1 MKKNI
6 QTMKED
12 IKLKVQEQ
20 KIAKANRKTVH
31 IQVERT
37 MSPTEAYFKSIKLK
51 EELRHMYL
59 AYGVL
64 RGMTPE
70 VIEQNAKTPYNK
82 DWVKRITEKYEL
94 SQHAA
99 ASTLSRAG
107 RNGCAKCH
115 GHEGFVETTWTGEDT
130 TATDIPLPQ
139 RIQCETCHD
148 FHESLDFENEPNHA
162 IRAMD
167 EITLMAEETTKMVG
181 FTDVESNLCMNCHQS
196 RRNPSYYYAD
206 DDLTPLLPGDSID
219 VSGHY
224 GPHHGPQANFIN
236 GLGGYEFGAALGTSG
251 THESGTNCIEC
262 HMTETAAD
270 TTGGH
275 TWVASLDGCL
285 TCHADDTDYD
295 VNGAITEIEALV
307 AELHALLVAEG
318 VIDSEGHAV
327 SGRYSAT
334 VGGSLWNYILIE
346 EEDMSM
352 GIHNPAYAKVL
363 LNNSITA
370 LEALP

>member
-64 RGMTPE
+64 RGKTPE

-115 GHEGFVETTWTGEDT
+115 GHEGFVETTWTGRDT
-130 TATDIPLPQ
+130 TATSIPIPT
-139 RIQCETCHD
+139 RIACRTCHD
-148 FHESLDFENEPNHA
+148 FHNSLDFENEPNHA
-162 IRAMD
+162 IRTNDAV
-167 EITLMAEETTKMVG
+167 TLIAEDTEVSVEFTTN
-181 FTDVESNLCMNCHQS
+181 DESNLCMNCHQS

-206 DDLTPLLPGDSID
+206 DDLTPGIPDDSID

-236 GLGGYEFGAALGTSG
+236 GY
-251 THESGTNCIEC
+251 
-262 HMTETAAD
+262 
-270 TTGGH
+270 
-275 TWVASLDGCL
+275 
-285 TCHADDTDYD
+285 
-295 VNGAITEIEALV
+295 
-307 AELHALLVAEG
+307 
-318 VIDSEGHAV
+318 
-327 SGRYSAT
+327 
-334 VGGSLWNYILIE
+334 
-346 EEDMSM
+346 
-352 GIHNPAYAKVL
+352 
-363 LNNSITA
+363 
-370 LEALP
+370 

>member
-1 MKKNI
+1 MI
-6 QTMKED
+6 D

-64 RGMTPE
+64 RGKTPE

-115 GHEGFVETTWTGEDT
+115 GHEGFVETTWTGRDT
-130 TATDIPLPQ
+130 TATSIPIPT
-139 RIQCETCHD
+139 RIACRTCHD
-148 FHESLDFENEPNHA
+148 FHNSLDFENEPNSA
-162 IRAMD
+162 IRTMD
-167 EITLMAEETTKMVG
+167 EVTLMTEGETVG
-181 FTDVESNLCMNCHQS
+181 FTNTESNVCMNCHQS
-196 RRNPSYYYAD
+196 RHGAPD
-206 DDLTPLLPGDSID
+206 DSDPAAITEVG
-219 VSGHY
+219 GHY

-236 GLGGYEFGAALGTSG
+236 GYEGYEFGGVMSTSG
-251 THESGTNCIEC
+251 SHESLASCVDC
-262 HMTETAAD
+262 HMFDTGVD
-270 TTGGH
+270 TTGLH
-275 TWVASLDGCL
+275 TFVPGIEACTG
-285 TCHADDTDYD
+285 CHADATDFD
-295 VNGAITEIEALV
+295 INGRVTEIGD
-307 AELHALLVAEG
+307 LLADLTADLLAAGMIEVDGAGYDAIEDTSYQA
-318 VIDSEGHAV
+318 DS
-327 SGRYSAT
+327 
-334 VGGSLWNYILIE
+334 VGALWNWILVN
-346 EEDMSM
+346 EDMSM
-352 GIHNPAYAKVL
+352 GIHNPDYAEVL
-363 LNNSITA
+363 LLNSINA
-370 LEALP
+370 LAAPAR

>member
-20 KIAKANRKTVH
+20 KIAKANRKTVQ

-64 RGMTPE
+64 RGKTPE

-115 GHEGFVETTWTGEDT
+115 GHEGFVETTWTGRDT
-130 TATDIPLPQ
+130 TATSIPIPT
-139 RIQCETCHD
+139 RIACSTCHD
-148 FHESLDFENEPNHA
+148 FHMSLDFENDPNHA
-162 IRAMD
+162 IRKMD
-167 EITLMAEETTKMVG
+167 EVKLMTQDATVG
-181 FTDVESNLCMNCHQS
+181 FTNVESNLCMNCHQS
-196 RRNPSYYYAD
+196 RHAQPDNAVG
-206 DDLTPLLPGDSID
+206 TAITEVG
-219 VSGHY
+219 GHF

-236 GLGGYEFGAALGTSG
+236 GLNGYEFGAALSVKGPHETSG
-251 THESGTNCIEC
+251 DCIQC
-262 HMTETAAD
+262 HMYDDSDDAK
-270 TTGGH
+270 GGH
-275 TWVASLDGCL
+275 NWVPGEEGCL
-285 TCHADDTDYD
+285 ACHAATDSDRLAGVVSDIHNQLVVLQGLLDDAGLLEPDTATDGTISFHPNPGIYDTD
-295 VNGAITEIEALV
+295 AA
-307 AELHALLVAEG
+307 
-318 VIDSEGHAV
+318 
-327 SGRYSAT
+327 
-334 VGGSLWNYILIE
+334 GSLWNYLIV
-346 EEDMSM
+346 EEDKS
-352 GIHNPAYAKVL
+352 GGVHNPDYAEVL
-363 LNNSITA
+363 LANAILKMTPA
-370 LEALP
+370 R